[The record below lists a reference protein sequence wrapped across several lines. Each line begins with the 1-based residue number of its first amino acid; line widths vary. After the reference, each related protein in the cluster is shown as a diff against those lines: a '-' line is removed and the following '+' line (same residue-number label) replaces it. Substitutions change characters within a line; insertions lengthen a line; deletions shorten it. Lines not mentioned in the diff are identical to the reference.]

1 LDCLGLW
8 TEDWGA
14 STLQVNPT
22 SALINCVANA
32 KVEGSN
38 PASSIIPLQQAGMA
52 RDDMARDDMARDDM
66 ARDDMARAGS
76 KASVACN
83 KASLSF
89 TIEQDS
95 ADDKNMTGLQAVR
108 GKKTKVAKAKAK
120 YADQDEEDRELAMQ
134 FLGAAGK
141 SQATVL
147 VNVDITK

>member
-1 LDCLGLW
+1 MDCLGLW

-38 PASSIIPLQQAGMA
+38 PASSIIPLQQAG
-52 RDDMARDDMARDDM
+52 MARDDM